1 MSYALDVEEISVA
14 NCGSNINIS
23 AEKRLDTQHQ
33 YEQGHKKPV
42 FLYLYFFICQSRAG
56 ESAAPV
62 YPYCACYHQ
71 IVRAKLKKKMTENI
85 KG

>member
-42 FLYLYFFICQSRAG
+42 FCICIFLYASQGQVSLQ
-56 ESAAPV
+56 
-62 YPYCACYHQ
+62 HQ
-71 IVRAKLKKKMTENI
+71 YTHIVLVII
-85 KG
+85 K